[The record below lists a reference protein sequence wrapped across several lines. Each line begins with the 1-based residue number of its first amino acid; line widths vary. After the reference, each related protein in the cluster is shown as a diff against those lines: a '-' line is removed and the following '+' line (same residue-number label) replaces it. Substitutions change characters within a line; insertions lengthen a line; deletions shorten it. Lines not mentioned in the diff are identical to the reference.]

1 MKYLKIF
8 EEFNDYRVES
18 SPKFL
23 IDFSNHKLF
32 DKFIINYI
40 TDFGMRRLHIELSSE
55 PNKRDGKK
63 TSEFKDLETI
73 TYYIDEEKWNFGL
86 LLVSDEDKK
95 TLNSILDVARVEYP
109 KEMKKNN

>member
-18 SPKFL
+18 SPKLL

-55 PNKRDGKK
+55 PN
-63 TSEFKDLETI
+63 
-73 TYYIDEEKWNFGL
+73 
-86 LLVSDEDKK
+86 
-95 TLNSILDVARVEYP
+95 
-109 KEMKKNN
+109 